1 MINITIAHIVPA
13 LAAYAASVELHA
25 SAPCRLVQCDFR
37 RLTIVGLVAPPQS
50 TAVLS
55 AGHGAPTPPRQSA
68 LSPGNSDLKR
78 LTSVGLV
85 ALASGLIAVHGVSV
99 PSHALCGISHASSLL
114 ANRDFNR
121 STSVGLAAT
130 RQRALMLLALLGV
143 PAPSHALGYPVRDSH
158 EKFQISAQNFG

>member
-37 RLTIVGLVAPPQS
+37 RLTIVGLVAPLQS
-50 TAVLS
+50 TAVLL
-55 AGHGAPTPPRQSA
+55 AGHGASTPPRQSA

-78 LTSVGLV
+78 LTSV